1 MNSNGHLSPDVLMG
15 WMARMYRLTASDPSE
30 VSIDAFLKRTS
41 IHFTRSMVSMLENGE
56 RRWGY
61 DLASLYDKQLR
72 LKTSPFQRA
81 YLCLGGGIGSLKGR
95 EQDYAD
101 LIDEISSGEALKVPS
116 LSMVEAILWATEK
129 NVPIGRKTWE
139 KIVVN
144 YVDVSCDSKGI
155 PATNCDYA
163 LPALARHPIAGN
175 MFLEYAESIAN
186 QKGHPTAFVPIIAMQ
201 ANGTNVDVGG
211 LVRQI
216 RSPDNRWLIREYL
229 NLASSRLFDC
239 SLNWNETQVSEVLNS
254 ARDWMSDGNSED
266 EVVRSASYLKYC
278 AERRL
283 AGMGAPSAGTHAS
296 ILKRNGMQAVSI
308 ARKILMKSEVE
319 ESRYDSVV
327 PVLSALLAGSL
338 YSDSDEDRRL
348 ATRVLSTSPI
358 VAEICDFAMEEI
370 GGDGSVVHASK
381 LPWVRLLGKL
391 GSSRSDAEF
400 LWRLFDRSVDRR
412 SLETVAWAVRD
423 ISVVAFPVLQFRKL
437 LELPKKSLSRSNGTI
452 SRAVISAYGRAGRFD
467 VMRALEGLSGS
478 PAEEASWWLRHRGS
492 PK

>member
-1 MNSNGHLSPDVLMG
+1 MNSTGYLNSDVLIG
-15 WMARMYRLTASDPSE
+15 WMARMYRWMASDPSE

-41 IHFTRSMVSMLENGE
+41 IPFVKSMISMLENGE
-56 RRWGY
+56 RRWGH
-61 DLASLYDKQLR
+61 DLVSLYDQQLC

-101 LIDEISSGEALKVPS
+101 LIDEISSGEALRVPS
-116 LSMVEAILWATEK
+116 LNMVEAILWATEK
-129 NVPIGRKTWE
+129 NDPIGRKTWE

-144 YVDVSCDSKGI
+144 YVDISCDSKGI

-175 MFLEYAESIAN
+175 IFLEYAESIAK

-201 ANGTNVDVGG
+201 ANGTHVDVSG

-229 NLASSRLFDC
+229 NLASSRLFDY
-239 SLNWNETQVSEVLNS
+239 SLNWNEKQVLELLDS
-254 ARDWMSDGNSED
+254 AREWIDDGNSED
-266 EVVRSASYLKYC
+266 EVVRSASHLKYC

-283 AGMGAPSAGTHAS
+283 AGVGAPSVGAHVPTLRKNDLEG
-296 ILKRNGMQAVSI
+296 VSI

-319 ESRYDSVV
+319 ENRFDSVV
-327 PVLSALLAGSL
+327 PVLSALLAASL
-338 YSDSDEDRRL
+338 YSDSDENRRL
-348 ATRVLSTSPI
+348 ATRILSTSPI
-358 VAEICDFAMEEI
+358 VTEICNFAMEEI
-370 GGDGSVVHASK
+370 GDDGSVVNADK

-400 LWRLFDRSVDRR
+400 LWRLFDRSVGRR

-423 ISVVAFPVLQFRKL
+423 ISVVAFPSLQFQKL
-437 LELPKKSLSRSNGTI
+437 LELPKKSLNWSNGTI
-452 SRAVISAYGRAGRFD
+452 SRAIISAYGRAGRLD
-467 VMRALEGLSGS
+467 VIRALEGLSGS
-478 PAEEASWWLRHRGS
+478 PAEEASWWLRHRS
-492 PK
+492 SLK